1 MSGFIGS
8 MLLAILGIV
17 LYNLAQKLQP
27 TSVNPFLILA
37 IAYAIAALI
46 SLSLCFLAPWER
58 SSVRVSLLPAAC
70 LAIAVVLTE
79 LGFLL
84 VFRSGWD
91 ISIAGVVS
99 TAVAALILIPVGIIF
114 LKEGISKTNVMGV
127 IVCLMGLL
135 LTVK

>member
-1 MSGFIGS
+1 

-17 LYNLAQKLQP
+17 MYNLAQKLQP

-46 SLSLCFLAPWER
+46 SLSFCLVSPWE
-58 SSVRVSLLPAAC
+58 STSIKISLIPAAY
-70 LAIAVVLTE
+70 LGVAVVTTE

-99 TAVAALILIPVGIIF
+99 TAAAALILIPIGIVF
-114 LKEGISKTNVMGV
+114 LKEGISRTNLVGI

>member
-1 MSGFIGS
+1 MFGFIGS

-37 IAYAIAALI
+37 IAYTIAALI
-46 SLSLCFLAPWER
+46 SFSLCLFAPWE
-58 SSVRVSLLPAAC
+58 SASVKVSLIPAAY
-70 LAIAVVLTE
+70 LAIAVVMTE

-84 VFRSGWD
+84 VFRSGWN

-99 TAVAALILIPVGIIF
+99 TAVAALILIPVGIFF
-114 LKEGISKTNVMGV
+114 LKEGISRANVVGI
-127 IVCLMGLL
+127 IVCLIGLL

>member
-1 MSGFIGS
+1 

-17 LYNLAQKLQP
+17 MYNLAQKLQP

-37 IAYAIAALI
+37 IAYTIAALI
-46 SLSLCFLAPWER
+46 SLSLCLFAPWE
-58 SSVRVSLLPAAC
+58 SAAVKISLLPAAY
-70 LAIAVVLTE
+70 LGVAVVMTE

-84 VFRSGWD
+84 VFRSGWN

-99 TAVAALILIPVGIIF
+99 TTVAALILLPIGVFF
-114 LKEGISKTNVMGV
+114 LKEGLSRRNVVGV